1 MEWWVTLVLFL
12 LGLMVLL
19 GLRVP
24 VAFALLAINIVAAV
38 LVLGLG
44 GGTTQLVLSMQHSLA
59 KFTLIPVPLFI
70 LMGEVLFRSGLA
82 TRAIHALD
90 VLLGRVP
97 GRLGLLT
104 TGAGTVFAVLSGST
118 LANTALLGKTLLPEM
133 ERRNYSR
140 SMGMGAVMA
149 SGGLAMI
156 IPPSTLA
163 VIWGATAGVSVG
175 PLLIA
180 GIVPGLLMALGY
192 LSIITIWSTVF
203 KGAPKTQPARVSSGR
218 ERARSFFIDLLP
230 LGGIIFLVTG
240 FIFFGIATPI
250 ESAAVGAVG
259 SMVLAALHG
268 RLRWRVL
275 LDSLV
280 GAAHFSA
287 MLLFILVGSSVYSQV
302 MSFSGATSGVVNW
315 LLGVSQDPLIVL
327 LLILA
332 VVLMLGFFLEQIS
345 IMLVTLPFFMPVVT
359 SLGWEPIWFG
369 MVMLIAL
376 QIALST
382 PPLGLG
388 LFVMKGV
395 APQGTTL
402 KQTYK
407 AALPFV
413 ASDVVVIALLIAAP
427 GLVLWLPGL
436 MA

>member
-24 VAFALLAINIVAAV
+24 VAFALLGINIVAAV

-44 GGTTQLVLSMQHSLA
+44 GGATQLVLSTHHSLA

-70 LMGEVLFRSGLA
+70 LMGEILFRSGVA
-82 TRAIHALD
+82 TQAIHALD
-90 VLLGRVP
+90 VILGRVP

-192 LSIITIWSTVF
+192 LVIITIWSTIF
-203 KGAPKTQPARVSSGR
+203 KGAPKNQRARVISGR
-218 ERARSFFIDLLP
+218 ERARSFFVDLLP

-240 FIFFGIATPI
+240 FIFLGIATPI
-250 ESAAVGAVG
+250 ESAALGAVG
-259 SMVLAALHG
+259 SIVLAALHG

-332 VVLMLGFFLEQIS
+332 VVLILGFFLEQIS

-395 APQGTTL
+395 APHGTTL

-407 AALPFV
+407 AAVPFV